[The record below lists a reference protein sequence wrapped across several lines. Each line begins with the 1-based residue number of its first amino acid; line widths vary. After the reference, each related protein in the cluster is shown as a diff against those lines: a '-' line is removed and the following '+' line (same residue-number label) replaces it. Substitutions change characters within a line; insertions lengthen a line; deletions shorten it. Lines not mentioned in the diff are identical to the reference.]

1 MRLVNTK
8 MICLPTSELRREHSA
23 AMSTAQF
30 RVAFGK
36 KDEVVHGPDD
46 ADVVISVAA
55 GDAHLDPTS
64 LYMQGK
70 LKAQGSTGALFALL
84 QSGEVSAVIQRL
96 ASRP

>member
-1 MRLVNTK
+1 
-8 MICLPTSELRREHSA
+8 
-23 AMSTAQF
+23 
-30 RVAFGK
+30 
-36 KDEVVHGPDD
+36 
-46 ADVVISVAA
+46 VVISVAA
-55 GDAHLDPTS
+55 SDAHLDPTS

>member
-1 MRLVNTK
+1 
-8 MICLPTSELRREHSA
+8 
-23 AMSTAQF
+23 MSNKAQF
-30 RVAFGK
+30 RVTFGK

-46 ADVVISVAA
+46 ADVDDADVVISVAA
-55 GDAHLDPTS
+55 SDAHLDPTS

>member
-1 MRLVNTK
+1 MSNT
-8 MICLPTSELRREHSA
+8 RRFEHV
-23 AMSTAQF
+23 QF

-36 KDEVVHGPDD
+36 KDEVVHGPDN

-70 LKAQGSTGALFALL
+70 LKAHGSTGALFALL